1 MAGAVI
7 SFPRA
12 AITSPVASSRVT
24 SPGKSR
30 ASTSSNSSGPPPRA
44 NSSDNACATASPR
57 RSRCTD
63 SLTSRPLIASATSTN
78 GTTPRSSRTG
88 KPASDPSST
97 SAGGISGS
105 CDPVSMATPA
115 TRRADSSRT
124 YRRNPA
130 GSADAC
136 EPAGQQQLAAAKKV
150 RDVNWT
156 TMGCFVAGI
165 AATWLFMYG
174 ATSLT
179 QGFAARAL
187 GGLDLSWL
195 AGGGVAAALY
205 SVLGPRAHR
214 PYRITGQPP
223 TRSSATTD
231 SPDVLA
237 GN

>member
-1 MAGAVI
+1 M
-7 SFPRA
+7 RD
-12 AITSPVASSRVT
+12 RVT
-24 SPGKSR
+24 
-30 ASTSSNSSGPPPRA
+30 T
-44 NSSDNACATASPR
+44 TQ
-57 RSRCTD
+57 
-63 SLTSRPLIASATSTN
+63 SLHRFVDQQAVDRLGDLDERNDTTQFDDGQTRLRPLLDQRRRDQRQLRPGLDGHSGDT
-78 GTTPRSSRTG
+78 
-88 KPASDPSST
+88 
-97 SAGGISGS
+97 AGRQFTHVPPQSGR
-105 CDPVSMATPA
+105 VG
-115 TRRADSSRT
+115 RRE
-124 YRRNPA
+124 
-130 GSADAC
+130 C